1 MTETKKQL
9 DSISE
14 QLDQMSS
21 QIKRFIIFVN
31 SHKKPT
37 SEQQE
42 NFNGKAV
49 QFLNELNKISNT
61 IKEVKQD
68 KNAEIQLPK
77 FESTKNQLLTKV
89 STLTDKLNKLD
100 KKIGII
106 DVNLLTEN
114 EDNQGSKIQDPES
127 TISTTINTKNIKL
140 NENEDVRKDEEEQVS
155 KKTKDKKTKHEPKS
169 VKTKNIKHKNT
180 KESNDS
186 TTTTTVVAQI
196 HADHVTGNEET
207 NDDNDDGDD
216 IDKVDAKHSGK
227 ILKRAKSSKKLK
239 ISGKKSKPTEDE
251 NETSKKRKK
260 KSAKKH
266 DTDKSNKSNN
276 AVENTSSSL
285 KSNFKLQDDKD
296 KTGISEV
303 ETDEKE
309 QEELEVEDEES
320 EAKDN
325 INQVQP
331 FHNEECVI
339 EGNEERLG
347 GIAENISSQS
357 VLQVNSEISKNTQ
370 EDKITDSVD
379 SIKKDTSDVFYHTIR
394 QWIGD
399 DEDDLSFIS
408 GETLKILEKDDDGWW
423 LGENIQGKQGLVPM
437 NFLKKIV
444 MVESE
449 WQNLKLNFIKQKNVV
464 NTENIQTKD
473 SPQTYSDYE
482 EVEEEEE
489 EEMVVID
496 DEEAKLEDKENKQQ
510 ASRDNTKVMKAN
522 ITNQVTART
531 QDSVEYSDGTWEYD
545 EDNYNETDGNF
556 EIEEQEHEDDTFEE
570 DNNEDNVEEKVN
582 FRRNNDVVCASK
594 SFVPTPLVDT
604 EQKLFK
610 DDQDFSGWYIKN
622 NEKPLEAYQPLPSSV
637 RLSFLSLPGLKVYNY
652 QKFLSPKLGSSH
664 LIFTDLLLDMNNKKI
679 TRRQARWQ
687 KIITLQKISQLSL
700 LEETNFSILNHSVCL
715 CLFDGKN
722 PISNI
727 CCLPITPTD
736 REKKTWI
743 VTPHN
748 IKKSEKSYELSS
760 DLFVRYNEQNMNIF
774 LLIEIQIVITKQNSN
789 KPIELS
795 LGWVT
800 IPLYDENGQI
810 ISNKTCDYPLQDSLP
825 FENGKTNKTS
835 IKDVSLRSR
844 MQSLLFNKTVQ
855 LTIRFS
861 QPNKEQQDKLDSLP
875 DILIGLMSYVP
886 FLSYHRDFLANIF
899 PGFGGTNDRF
909 VLRHV
914 HPEVALFPIVADCPL
929 LIECLRVSWQDRLK
943 EIPVNQKKDT
953 EYLRKL
959 YSDHFRRVIY
969 PLLWLQDIRYIDIMS
984 SQQFEVG

>member
-1 MTETKKQL
+1 MAETKKQL

-14 QLDQMSS
+14 QLDQLSS

-42 NFNGKAV
+42 NFNGK
-49 QFLNELNKISNT
+49 
-61 IKEVKQD
+61 
-68 KNAEIQLPK
+68 
-77 FESTKNQLLTKV
+77 
-89 STLTDKLNKLD
+89 
-100 KKIGII
+100 
-106 DVNLLTEN
+106 
-114 EDNQGSKIQDPES
+114 
-127 TISTTINTKNIKL
+127 
-140 NENEDVRKDEEEQVS
+140 KDEEEQVS
-155 KKTKDKKTKHEPKS
+155 KKTKDKKAKHEPKPI
-169 VKTKNIKHKNT
+169 KTKNVKHKNA

-186 TTTTTVVAQI
+186 ATTTTVVAQI
-196 HADHVTGNEET
+196 HADHITGNEET
-207 NDDNDDGDD
+207 NDDDGGDD

-227 ILKRAKSSKKLK
+227 MLKRVKSSKRLK

-251 NETSKKRKK
+251 NETSRKRKK
-260 KSAKKH
+260 KSAKKQ
-266 DTDKSNKSNN
+266 DTDTHKSNKSNN

-296 KTGISEV
+296 KAGISEV

-309 QEELEVEDEES
+309 EEEEELEVEDEES
-320 EAKDN
+320 GTEDN
-325 INQVQP
+325 IDQVQP
-331 FHNEECVI
+331 FHKEECVI
-339 EGNEERLG
+339 EDKKEKQG
-347 GIAENISSQS
+347 GITESISSQS

-370 EDKITDSVD
+370 EDKITDHVE
-379 SIKKDTSDVFYHTIR
+379 SIKKDTSDVFYQTIR

-437 NFLKKIV
+437 NFLKKLV

-449 WQNLKLNFIKQKNVV
+449 WQNLKMKFLKQKNIVS
-464 NTENIQTKD
+464 TKD

-482 EVEEEEE
+482 EVEGEEEEEVE
-489 EEMVVID
+489 EEMVVVD
-496 DEEAKLEDKENKQQ
+496 DEEVKQENKENKQQ
-510 ASRDNTKVMKAN
+510 ESKDTAKVIKTN
-522 ITNQVTART
+522 ITKQINTCT
-531 QDSVEYSDGTWEYD
+531 QDSVEYSEETWEYD
-545 EDNYNETDGNF
+545 EDNDNESGDNF
-556 EIEEQEHEDDTFEE
+556 EIEEHEHEDATFEE

-582 FRRNNDVVCASK
+582 FRQNNDVVCSSK
-594 SFVPTPLVDT
+594 SFISTPLVNI

-622 NEKPLEAYQPLPSSV
+622 NEKPLEAYQPLP
-637 RLSFLSLPGLKVYNY
+637 RLKLYNY

-664 LIFTDLLLDMNNKKI
+664 LIFTDLLLEMNSKKI
-679 TRRQARWQ
+679 TRRQPRWQ

-700 LEETNFSILNHSVCL
+700 LEETNLSILNHSVCL

-774 LLIEIQIVITKQNSN
+774 LLIEIQIVISKQNSS

-800 IPLYDENGQI
+800 IPLYDENGQM

-825 FENGKTNKTS
+825 FESGKTNKTS
-835 IKDVSLRSR
+835 VKDVSLRSR
-844 MQSLLFNKTVQ
+844 MQNLLFNKTVQ

-914 HPEVALFPIVADCPL
+914 HPEVALFPTVADCPL

-943 EIPVNQKKDT
+943 EIPVSQKKDT

-969 PLLWLQDIRYIDIMS
+969 PLLWLQDIRYVDIMS
-984 SQQFEVG
+984 SQQFENESPKLLSLIDQIRQNFMKFITSNKFKLMTSKEFTCPIQFTN